1 MDLQE
6 VPSWKRPAAL
16 GYAIIILTF
25 GVGGGWSVAAK
36 IDAAVV
42 AQGVVMVESN
52 RKTVQ
57 HLEGGIVSQILVREG
72 QYVREGQVLFRLDTT
87 QSRANFETQQNQLD
101 ANLVLEA
108 RLIAE
113 RDGLDDVAIPDELRD
128 RANSP
133 FQAKIVADQQ
143 KQFAERRASLI
154 GQIGILEKKV
164 LEYKTEIDGVSR
176 ERASAQSQVG
186 FIERE
191 LEGVKS
197 LLERNL
203 VPLTRYLSLE
213 REKAR
218 LEGTIGRA
226 TADLGKAENGI
237 AEANLQ
243 IGQLRQ
249 KFLEEV
255 SASITDA
262 RQKVSDL
269 REKLAIASDVFR
281 RSEIPAPR
289 SGVIQN
295 LHVFTIGGV
304 IRAGEP
310 LAEIAPDLEEL
321 IVRAHVSPLD
331 IDRVAPGMAAE
342 VRFSGFH
349 TTVLPLILGRVD
361 SISRDRLV
369 DDQNKQPYFLAQI
382 VVDESTFP
390 AEIKNHLIAGMSAEV
405 LLPTGER
412 TVLSYL
418 TRPLYERVLK
428 SMRER

>member
-1 MDLQE
+1 MDLHE

-25 GVGGGWSVAAK
+25 GVGGGWSVGAK
-36 IDAAVV
+36 IDGAVV
-42 AQGVVMVESN
+42 AQAVVMVESN

-72 QYVREGQVLFRLDTT
+72 EYVREGQVLFRLDTT
-87 QSRANFETQQNQLD
+87 QSRANLETQQNQLD
-101 ANLVLEA
+101 ANLALEA

-128 RANSP
+128 RANP
-133 FQAKIVADQQ
+133 FQVKIVADQQ
-143 KQFAERRASLI
+143 KQFAERRASLM

-176 ERASAQSQVG
+176 ERASAESQVG

-218 LEGTIGRA
+218 LEGSIGRA
-226 TADLGKAENGI
+226 TADLAKAENGI

-249 KFLEEV
+249 KFREEV

-262 RQKVSDL
+262 RQKISDL

-281 RSEIPAPR
+281 RTEIVAPR

-304 IRAGEP
+304 IRAGEA
-310 LAEIAPDLEEL
+310 LAEIAPDHEEL
-321 IVRAHVSPLD
+321 IVRANVSPLD

-361 SISRDRLV
+361 SISRDRLI

-405 LLPTGER
+405 LMPTGER
-412 TVLSYL
+412 SVLSYL
-418 TRPLYERVLK
+418 TRPLYERVMK